1 MIIRCYCM
9 YNICNS
15 LTGRK
20 SANHL
25 FKVRAYHAH
34 DEIHTG
40 DLRSF
45 TSVTTVD
52 SCRTWFFSR
61 VLMFYTFRPS
71 SVLKAWW
78 SNKHTGGLR
87 DPPSLHLYCAKEC
100 LTVWQLP
107 HACLLGFFTGGY
119 SSRAVGGLRGGGGG
133 LGAAVLPRATPLCGV
148 QTILTLRVLKHLLDK
163 RRHWSW
169 NLHL

>member
-87 DPPSLHLYCAKEC
+87 DPPSVHLYCKKGVSDRLTASTC
-100 LTVWQLP
+100 LPSRVLHWRTQLQSCRWAP
-107 HACLLGFFTGGY
+107 GRGRRAWGCCSSPCY
-119 SSRAVGGLRGGGGG
+119 SSL
-133 LGAAVLPRATPLCGV
+133 
-148 QTILTLRVLKHLLDK
+148 
-163 RRHWSW
+163 WSSD
-169 NLHL
+169 HPDPQSSQASPG